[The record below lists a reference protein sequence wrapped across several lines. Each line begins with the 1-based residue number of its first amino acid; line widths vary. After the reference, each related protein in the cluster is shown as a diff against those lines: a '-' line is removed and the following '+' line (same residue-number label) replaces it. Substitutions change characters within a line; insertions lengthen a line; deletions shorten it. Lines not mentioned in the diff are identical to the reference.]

1 MDDHFSLG
9 NFFFAAPYFFA
20 TPMHEQTTENANAQ
34 PHHISVR
41 RTARYFTLGT
51 LSPAT
56 REIWFVVHG
65 YGQLAEYFIRHFR
78 GLDDGTRYIVAPE
91 GLSRFYVKEW
101 TRVGAS
107 WITKEDRESEM
118 DDYLEYLKSLEER
131 IWGELEQSGGKR
143 ENVRIWTLGFS
154 QGVTTLTRWIVLGGL
169 LADRLICW
177 AGGFPAEID
186 LAAHK
191 NLFERMK
198 TTFVI
203 GTEDE
208 FITPEG
214 LAKQQAHIAEA
225 GLHLDFVSF
234 EGAHVMNTE
243 VLKVTVEHLKNG
255 L

>member
-1 MDDHFSLG
+1 M
-9 NFFFAAPYFFA
+9 N
-20 TPMHEQTTENANAQ
+20 TPDQSTDTKNAQ
-34 PHHISVR
+34 SHHLEIR
-41 RTARYFTLGT
+41 KTARYFSLGA
-51 LSPAT
+51 LSADT

-101 TRVGAS
+101 TRVGAT
-107 WITKEDRESEM
+107 WTTKEDRDAEVQ
-118 DDYLEYLKSLEER
+118 DYLAYLKSLEAR
-131 IWGELEQSGGKR
+131 IFEEFEKNGGKR
-143 ENVRIWTLGFS
+143 ENVGIWALGFS
-154 QGVTTLTRWIVLGGL
+154 QGVTTLTRWILRGGL
-169 LADRLICW
+169 AADRLICW

-191 NLFERMK
+191 ALFERMK

-208 FITPEG
+208 FITPDV
-214 LAKQQAHIAEA
+214 LAKQQAAIAEA
-225 GLHLDFVSF
+225 ELYLDFVSF
-234 EGAHVMNTE
+234 EGPHVMNAE
-243 VLKVTVEHLKNG
+243 VLSEVVQKLA